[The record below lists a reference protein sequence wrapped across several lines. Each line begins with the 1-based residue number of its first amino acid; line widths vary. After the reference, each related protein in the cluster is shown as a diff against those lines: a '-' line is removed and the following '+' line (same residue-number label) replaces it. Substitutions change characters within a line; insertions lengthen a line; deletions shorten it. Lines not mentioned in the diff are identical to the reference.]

1 MKKVTVQ
8 FVFDGVIKP
17 QENLQGVLFGGDKVL
32 IADGEVGIYDALK
45 TDNPNVVIVDLDV
58 NATDH
63 LAAENPTILID
74 LIVSDP
80 GGGSF
85 VQV

>member
-1 MKKVTVQ
+1 MKKVTVL
-8 FVFDGVIKP
+8 FIFDGVIKS
-17 QENLQGVLFGGDKVL
+17 QENLQGVLFGSDKVL

-63 LAAENPTILID
+63 LAENPTLLID

-85 VQV
+85 VQA

>member
-8 FVFDGVIKP
+8 FVFDGVIRP
-17 QENLQGVLFGGDKVL
+17 QENLQGVLFGDKVL
-32 IADGEVGIYDALK
+32 IAGGEVGLYQAVK
-45 TDNPNVVIVDLDV
+45 TDNPDEVIVDLVAND
-58 NATDH
+58 TDY
-63 LAAENPTILID
+63 LSENPALLIE
-74 LIVSDP
+74 LIVSDL